1 MRDIFITI
9 KFIFANLFIFH
20 SILILVGKLIG
31 ISLTSSLVLI
41 FLYSLILFFYLKDFN
56 KSLNIFLINLIFYF
70 SVLVMI
76 ERSGTVYMF
85 KIIDKE
91 NEILVNDLE
100 HNIKKGYLNDSFV
113 KSRLNEQI
121 IADNIFCNTDDVCI
135 LTKKGNLFI
144 NIYKFYA
151 SLGLKLI

>member
-1 MRDIFITI
+1 
-9 KFIFANLFIFH
+9 
-20 SILILVGKLIG
+20 
-31 ISLTSSLVLI
+31 
-41 FLYSLILFFYLKDFN
+41 
-56 KSLNIFLINLIFYF
+56 
-70 SVLVMI
+70 MI